1 MVVDGSPADEAWRG
15 GRHRHP
21 RSLGST
27 SGYTRGGGTH
37 HAGLMTVGG
46 GKGLRARVLN
56 YSEGI
61 AVGGDD
67 SRELLCVGKREGGP
81 MPL

>member
-1 MVVDGSPADEAWRG
+1 
-15 GRHRHP
+15 
-21 RSLGST
+21 
-27 SGYTRGGGTH
+27 
-37 HAGLMTVGG
+37 MTVGG

-67 SRELLCVGKREGGP
+67 CRELL
-81 MPL
+81 